1 MTVEA
6 PLTTTIKANGP
17 SAPWVV
23 IRSENTVQ
31 LSQQLAELQA
41 NTTFADLARA
51 NEAFQAHFSVGSIL
65 GARGVDAPKDTGA
78 FAPAVAADPGA
89 FTPPAAAP
97 TQQELFAQFMAA
109 NSTAGLPTAQ
119 PLASG
124 PTAPNAYPPAGNT
137 YQQPASPGGTPG
149 APLVAGMPAK
159 LVEGTSAKGKWQAWA
174 DPRPKEQTDHMQKTD
189 DVNHPGINAGT
200 HKLWKFIR

>member
-1 MTVEA
+1 MTTEA
-6 PLTTTIKANGP
+6 PLTTTIKASGP

-78 FAPAVAADPGA
+78 FAPQQISA
-89 FTPPAAAP
+89 PAAEP

-109 NSTAGLPTAQ
+109 QNPAGLPTAQ

-137 YQQPASPGGTPG
+137 YQQPASPGTPG
-149 APLVAGMPAK
+149 APLVAGMAAK

-174 DPRPKEQTDHMQKTD
+174 DPRPKDLTDHMQKTD
-189 DVNHPGINAGT
+189 DVNHPGLLSGT

>member
-78 FAPAVAADPGA
+78 FAPQQVSAPAE
-89 FTPPAAAP
+89 PAAP
-97 TQQELFAQFMAA
+97 SQQDLFAQFMAA
-109 NSTAGLPTAQ
+109 QQAQ
-119 PLASG
+119 NTPSAAPAAPPVTTPAYSG
-124 PTAPNAYPPAGNT
+124 
-137 YQQPASPGGTPG
+137 GGTPG
-149 APLVAGMPAK
+149 APMVAGMPAK
-159 LVEGTSAKGKWQAWA
+159 LVEGTSARGKWQAWA

-189 DVNHPGINAGT
+189 DVNHPGLVSGT
-200 HKLWKFIR
+200 HKLWRFIR

>member
-1 MTVEA
+1 MTEA
-6 PLTTTIKANGP
+6 PLTTTIKAPGSN
-17 SAPWVV
+17 SPWVV

-51 NEAFQAHFSVGSIL
+51 NEAFSAHFTVGAVL
-65 GARGVDAPKDTGA
+65 GARGVDAPQNT
-78 FAPAVAADPGA
+78 GA
-89 FTPPAAAP
+89 FTPPAPAAEP

-109 NSTAGLPTAQ
+109 QSATGLPTAQ

-124 PTAPNAYPPAGNT
+124 PTAPNAYPPAQNT
-137 YQQPASPGGTPG
+137 YQQPASAGTPG

-159 LVEGTSAKGKWQAWA
+159 MVSGTSAKGTWQAWA
-174 DPRPKEQTDHMQKTD
+174 DPRPKDQTDHMQKTD
-189 DVNHPGINAGT
+189 DVNHPGLNGGT